1 MTTRLGTLRVAG
13 LAATLLVTG
22 AVHAQDTAAAEA
34 LFDKGVAEMEAGR
47 YAAGCPALE
56 ESHRLEPKPGTLYA
70 LADCDARWG
79 KTASAVAHYQ
89 DYLGLVSLLSVDQQ
103 ARHREREATAR
114 NEIARLKPSV
124 PELTLVLPA
133 SAPKDTVVKRDGVVL
148 RGASLGVSLPVDP
161 GEHAVSTQAPGG
173 VERVVRVSVAAGE
186 KKRVELKVELPAASR
201 SAPASSGPPLAPVQS
216 PDRTWFWAA
225 AGVGA
230 AGIVAGSV
238 TGAMVLGK
246 KGTVSD
252 NCVGAACSAEGKS
265 AADSGKSLATAS
277 TVCFG
282 VGLAGAAA
290 AVVLLVTEPKAD
302 AARAAWRPVVGAD
315 GASGWVGARGSF

>member
-13 LAATLLVTG
+13 LAAALLVAG
-22 AVHAQDTAAAEA
+22 AAHAQDTAAAEA
-34 LFDKGVAEMEAGR
+34 LFDKGVTEMEAGR

-56 ESHRLEPKPGTLYA
+56 ESHRLEPKPGT
-70 LADCDARWG
+70 
-79 KTASAVAHYQ
+79 
-89 DYLGLVSLLSVDQQ
+89 
-103 ARHREREATAR
+103 
-114 NEIARLKPSV
+114 
-124 PELTLVLPA
+124 
-133 SAPKDTVVKRDGVVL
+133 
-148 RGASLGVSLPVDP
+148 
-161 GEHAVSTQAPGG
+161 
-173 VERVVRVSVAAGE
+173 VR
-186 KKRVELKVELPAASR
+186 
-201 SAPASSGPPLAPVQS
+201 
-216 PDRTWFWAA
+216 
-225 AGVGA
+225 A

-315 GASGWVGARGSF
+315 GASGWVGARGSW